1 MPCRAISLLFVAF
14 SLAVAS
20 CSGCRSGSKAAKDSV
35 WIQGA
40 GSTFVAPLCQ
50 KWCADYHAAHP
61 EVHVTYIS
69 VGSGAGIALFTEGKA
84 DFGASDAGM
93 TGEQIDKVEGEVLL
107 LPVTAASVVLA
118 YHLPGFSGNLKLSRD
133 AYAGIFL
140 GTITSWDD
148 PKITESNQGASL
160 PKLKISPIHRQ
171 GASGTTFVFTQHL
184 SAINE
189 AWKSGPGKGMT
200 VVWPVG
206 TPAAGNEGIVA
217 LIQQEPG
224 SIGYVTYGHAEKGK
238 LPMAWLQN
246 KAGEYVQPS
255 LQSGQATLNSA
266 PPPGNLGGWIP
277 DPEGKES
284 YPIVSYTWLLVHKHD
299 GNSQT
304 TAALKDVLK
313 YCLTDGQKD
322 CLALGYIPLPEKVR
336 QAKLKAVDGIAP

>member
-1 MPCRAISLLFVAF
+1 MPCRAICLLFVAF

-20 CSGCRSGSKAAKDSV
+20 CSRSGSKAANDSV
-35 WIQGA
+35 RIQGA

-50 KWCADYHAAHP
+50 KWFADYHAAHP
-61 EVHVTYIS
+61 EVRVTYVS
-69 VGSGAGIALFTEGKA
+69 MGSGAGIDLFTEGKA

-93 TGEQIDKVEGEVLL
+93 TGEQIDKVGGKVEL

-118 YHLPGFSGNLKLSRD
+118 YNLPGFPGNLKLSRD

-148 PKITESNQGASL
+148 PKIAESNQGASL

-171 GASGTTFVFTQHL
+171 AASGTTFVFTQHL
-184 SAINE
+184 SAISD
-189 AWKSGPGKGMT
+189 AWKRGPGKGMT
-200 VVWPVG
+200 VAWPAG
-206 TPAAGNEGIVA
+206 TSATGNDGIVA
-217 LIQQEPG
+217 LIQKEPG

-255 LQSGQATLNSA
+255 LGSGLATLNSA
-266 PPPGNLGGWIP
+266 PPPGNLGGWVP
-277 DPEGKES
+277 DPEGKDS

-313 YCLTDGQKD
+313 YCLTDGQND
-322 CLALGYIPLPEKVR
+322 CMALGYIPLPEKMR
-336 QAKLKAVDGIAP
+336 QAKLRAVDEIAP